1 MEENFGRTTSKAP
14 DFAKIRD
21 IMKDPEDRPK
31 SGVWVALQPS
41 KEELTAAFQRM
52 FGDAPTLSSIRAREE
67 EEYRKRV
74 YEAGLEILRAKK
86 LNAPLEVGKGGP
98 RVRGSASLE
107 ENQAKSRQSKML
119 RELSLARAHVHSE
132 DDLSMSL
139 LNNDR
144 LKLLAESLKEQKLRR
159 DNRRIDRESPIRND
173 KMGASSSKRDIMH
186 QVQLKEPIKKGN
198 LSKPLIEAV
207 EPSSRMTNKSRKD
220 TKPLQVD
227 EAATR
232 MEGKTQKGKKIKRE
246 SNDWEKID
254 ETKIGRQKQFL
265 IARLKQEDW

>member
-1 MEENFGRTTSKAP
+1 
-14 DFAKIRD
+14 
-21 IMKDPEDRPK
+21 MKDLEDRPK

-86 LNAPLEVGKGGP
+86 LNAPWEVGKGGP

-107 ENQAKSRQSKML
+107 ENQTKSRQSKML

-144 LKLLAESLKEQKLRR
+144 LKMLAESLKEQKQRR
-159 DNRRIDRESPIRND
+159 ENRGVDRESPVRND
-173 KMGASSSKRDIMH
+173 KVGASSSKRDTRH
-186 QVQLKEPIKKGN
+186 LVLLKEPMKKGN
-198 LSKPLIEAV
+198 PSKPPIDAV
-207 EPSSRMTNKSRKD
+207 ETSSRMASKSRKD
-220 TKPLQVD
+220 IKPLQVD
-227 EAATR
+227 ETATKR
-232 MEGKTQKGKKIKRE
+232 EGKTQKRKKIKRE
-246 SNDWEKID
+246 SNENDWEKID
-254 ETKIGRQKQFL
+254 ETKIGRHKQFI